1 MHGRRVFIQLM
12 LALLVLIAGCAPR
25 SSQTVV
31 TPADAVRALDETTAR
46 RLLAVWQTRLCR
58 TIADAGGGDDA
69 VLSELRALRANN
81 VLRPARIRFGVLDVE
96 AGGARWDVQGVL
108 VGRRD
113 NGPFLRH
120 VFVVGIVGHREY
132 LAAEVRDLR
141 VVVLSPVAG
150 ALVWETSAADAAAL
164 ERYRQT
170 YGAAAASSFP
180 AHDDDFRLQGAH
192 TRVAVRETRS
202 GADWALE
209 LRADLRDIR
218 GMMVSDARRAA
229 RSEGDAC
236 LPRPAG
242 S

>member
-1 MHGRRVFIQLM
+1 MRGRRVCMPLM
-12 LALLVLIAGCAPR
+12 LALLVLLAGCAPR
-25 SSQTVV
+25 SSQTAG
-31 TPADAVRALDETTAR
+31 TPAERVRALDETTAQ
-46 RLLAVWQTRLCR
+46 RLLAVWQSRLCR

-69 VLSELRALRANN
+69 VLSELRALQAKN

-96 AGGARWDVQGVL
+96 AGAGRWDVQGVL
-108 VGRRD
+108 VGRRK
-113 NGPFLRH
+113 NGPFLRL
-120 VFVVGIVGHREY
+120 VFVVGIVGHRAY
-132 LAAEVRDLR
+132 LASDVRDLR

-164 ERYRQT
+164 ARYRET
-170 YGAAAASSFP
+170 YGAAAASGFP
-180 AHDDDFRLQGAH
+180 AHDDDFRLQGAQ

-202 GADWALE
+202 GADWVLD

-229 RSEGDAC
+229 RTEGEAC